1 MIVDKKYVQKLR
13 TSGRRDI
20 PVELEE
26 ILIERF
32 GEEPY
37 PETYTEQD
45 LYEQTRKVINRYATS
60 EGRLEVVYGVD
71 LLEKKLEWLKSKI
84 KRELIDSKE
93 KYSSDF

>member
-26 ILIERF
+26 ILIQRF

-45 LYEQTRKVINRYATS
+45 LYEQTRKVINRYAS
-60 EGRLEVVYGVD
+60 AKGRLEIIYGVD
-71 LLEKKLEWLKSKI
+71 LLENTLECLNFQI
-84 KRELIDSKE
+84 TRELIDSGE
-93 KYSSDF
+93 YSSDF